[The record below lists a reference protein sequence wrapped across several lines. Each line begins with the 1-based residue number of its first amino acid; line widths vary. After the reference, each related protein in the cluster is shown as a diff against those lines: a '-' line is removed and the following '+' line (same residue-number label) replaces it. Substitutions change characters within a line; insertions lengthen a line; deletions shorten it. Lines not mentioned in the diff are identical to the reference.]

1 MVQSKSQKAEIPTA
15 SEAPVLSDSFVDE
28 SVERILR
35 AAGSS
40 LRHYMPS
47 SKDALRKAM
56 REVLA
61 ATHEA
66 GQ

>member
-1 MVQSKSQKAEIPTA
+1 MSKSQKDEISDA
-15 SEAPVLSDSFVDE
+15 SGASGVSDALIDE
-28 SVERILR
+28 SIERILR

-47 SKDALRKAM
+47 SKDDLRKAM

-61 ATHEA
+61 SAREV
-66 GQ
+66 QS